1 MPQKPS
7 VESAISEEVSDD
19 TALMRRADWRIL
31 PIMFLTYFLQF
42 LDKVSLNVQTIHMQ
56 AIDTRY

>member
-1 MPQKPS
+1 MPLKPS
-7 VESAISEEVSDD
+7 VEDAISEEVSDD

-31 PIMFLTYFLQF
+31 PVMFLTYFLQF